1 MLPLSGIRVV
11 DLSTVVMGP
20 YASQWLAD
28 LGAEVIK
35 VETPKAIPRAVP
47 ARRPR
52 TACPRSSWA

>member
-35 VETPKAIPRAVP
+35 VEPPEGIPRVAP
-47 ARRPR
+47 APPPK
-52 TACPRSSWA
+52 TACRPSSWA